1 MLWFLLLVVAVVVAY
16 KFRVQILA
24 RVLGQ
29 PEHRIRRQIER
40 RKR

>member
-29 PEHRIRRQIER
+29 PEDRIRRQIER
-40 RKR
+40 KKR